1 MVGGYVV
8 YRKLVLGESIVPDE
22 ATRAKEAYQKL
33 HGRKPQDS
41 TSTTTHPSMIDAKG
55 QHDTISKPAAEKL
68 DGAKNSPLP
77 QDQLKDR

>member
-41 TSTTTHPSMIDAKG
+41 SSTTHPSMIDAKP
-55 QHDTISKPAAEKL
+55 HDNTSKPAAEKL
-68 DGAKNSPLP
+68 DDAKNSPLS